1 MKGFNFDF
9 VKMVEDKEK
18 AIKNEMR
25 YCIKRALE
33 LRCSSVQLVIDVYS
47 KKLDVEEDYWTPGDV
62 GQVNCSTLILGSWGY
77 GSEPRHAGKA
87 FVKKEV
93 EDSFRKLIDELK
105 KVNFICSP
113 MKLSQSREL
122 MAFISMLEESMAQV
136 DSVVTTETPVD
147 TAVLH
152 GQVSGTCQV
161 LSALTGRKV
170 QYKDGHICYE

>member
-62 GQVNCSTLILGSWGY
+62 GQS
-77 GSEPRHAGKA
+77 
-87 FVKKEV
+87 
-93 EDSFRKLIDELK
+93 
-105 KVNFICSP
+105 
-113 MKLSQSREL
+113 
-122 MAFISMLEESMAQV
+122 ISS
-136 DSVVTTETPVD
+136 
-147 TAVLH
+147 AV
-152 GQVSGTCQV
+152 Q
-161 LSALTGRKV
+161 
-170 QYKDGHICYE
+170 